1 MQHTDCDVVIVG
13 AGPTGLMAAYLLQ
26 RCGVR
31 FRIIDKALAPN
42 RESRAA
48 VMSARSLELFAS
60 LGLSETLLTKGI
72 MTQQIDFHLSGRRKG
87 GLNYDLC
94 EINDTPFPFILM
106 IPQSAT
112 EQTLLD
118 ALAAGGAE
126 VERGVELVGLTPSQE
141 GVDIEISQNGELS
154 RLRAAYVLGADG
166 GHSKVRHHL
175 ALPFTGAPYPQ
186 NFLLGDVQV
195 NWENGHDHFR
205 IFMHGERIGLFL
217 PLAGSGLSR
226 VMTTDIGAADNNLN
240 GDGDN
245 DTRYAGHDNHNVSA
259 KERDDGEPAALELE
273 ELQRAF
279 SSAAQ
284 VPVTLGNAQWLTK
297 FRTHHR
303 CVDHYRIGRIFVA
316 GDAAHIHSPAG
327 GQGMNT
333 GLQDAANLAWKLAAV
348 LQHDAPESLLETYE
362 SERLPVARDTIAFTD
377 KLFSLA
383 AGQSGWRARLRDAL
397 APVVVG
403 PASRLGFVQAKAFR
417 KFAQLDIRYGENP
430 FLAPPGSSDAP
441 ARPGIRAPNAQLSRH
456 QDLFDVLAGYCF
468 HVLVLSRRRLSPPQA
483 AAVLKSLASLAS
495 ETVKTALVA
504 RLTVGIHPGVE
515 TVTGKDVFVRYG
527 LVNDTAQA
535 VLLIRPD
542 GVIAWRGDN
551 DDLSPLIAFLQRFS
565 AAEGSSSPSS

>member
-1 MQHTDCDVVIVG
+1 M
-13 AGPTGLMAAYLLQ
+13 TGTSN
-26 RCGVR
+26 
-31 FRIIDKALAPN
+31 P
-42 RESRAA
+42 
-48 VMSARSLELFAS
+48 
-60 LGLSETLLTKGI
+60 SE
-72 MTQQIDFHLSGRRKG
+72 
-87 GLNYDLC
+87 
-94 EINDTPFPFILM
+94 
-106 IPQSAT
+106 
-112 EQTLLD
+112 
-118 ALAAGGAE
+118 
-126 VERGVELVGLTPSQE
+126 E
-141 GVDIEISQNGELS
+141 GVDIEISQNGGLS

-175 ALPFTGAPYPQ
+175 ALPFSGAPYPQ

-226 VMTTDIGAADNNLN
+226 VMTTDIDADDSNRNGAGN
-240 GDGDN
+240 N
-245 DTRYAGHDNHNVSA
+245 DTRDAGHDNRNGSDSGQ
-259 KERDDGEPAALELE
+259 DDGAPAALELD

-303 CVDHYRIGRIFVA
+303 YVNRYRVGRIFVA

-327 GQGMNT
+327 GQEMNT

-348 LQHDAPESLLETYE
+348 LQHGAPESLLETYE
-362 SERLPVARDTIAFTD
+362 SERLPVACDTITFTD

-383 AGQSGWRARLRDAL
+383 TGQSGWRARVRDEL

-403 PASRLGFVQAKAFR
+403 QASRLGFVQKKAFR
-417 KFAQLDIRYGENP
+417 KFGQLDIRYGENP
-430 FLAPPGSSDAP
+430 FLAPSSPSNAP
-441 ARPGIRAPNAQLSRH
+441 ARPGTRAPNAQLSRH

-483 AAVLKSLASLAS
+483 AGLLKSLAG

-504 RLTVGIHPGVE
+504 RLTVGMHPGME
-515 TVTGKDVFVRYG
+515 TVTRKEVFVRYG

-542 GVIAWRGDN
+542 GVIAWCGDN
-551 DDLSPLIAFLQRFS
+551 DDFSPLVAFLQRFS
-565 AAEGSSSPSS
+565 AVKGNPPAGR